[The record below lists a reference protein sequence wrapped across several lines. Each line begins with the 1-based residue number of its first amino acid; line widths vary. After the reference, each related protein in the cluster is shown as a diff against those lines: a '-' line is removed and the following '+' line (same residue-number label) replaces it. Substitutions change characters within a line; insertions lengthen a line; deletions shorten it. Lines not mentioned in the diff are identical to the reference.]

1 MVIDP
6 NRVNLCERDIEDY
19 LFGNPG
25 DIDIGG
31 HGNVEKWIKRQMKV
45 PSGIIDLLGVT
56 NDRTI
61 VVVEVKNVPIDSSAL
76 AQVSRYALD
85 VRCIK
90 DYIFTRLGETD
101 WVINPHIVK
110 VVVGKSIDHRVMLE
124 AESMGVHV
132 ITFEVNLSINA
143 SRVAWPDTYIDERE
157 RRWQEIGNDPDLIL
171 AVSERIALFTGDDVT
186 EQLSSSEDHQIDF
199 CI

>member
-6 NRVNLCERDIEDY
+6 SKVNLCERDIEDY
-19 LFGNPG
+19 LFSEPSAIYVGVHG
-25 DIDIGG
+25 D
-31 HGNVEKWIKRQMKV
+31 VVKWIKRQMKV

-56 NDRTI
+56 SSRAI

-85 VRCIK
+85 IRNIK
-90 DYIFTRLGETD
+90 DYIFNRLGETD
-101 WVINPHIVK
+101 WVIDPPIIK
-110 VVVGKSIDHRVMLE
+110 VVVGRSADAKVMLE

-132 ITFEVNLSINA
+132 MRFDVKLSIDA
-143 SRVAWPDTYIDERE
+143 TLVAWKDTYLNDRYAQ
-157 RRWQEIGNDPDLIL
+157 WQEISNDPDLIL
-171 AVSERIALFTGDDVT
+171 AVSERIAIFTGGDEP
-186 EQLSSSEDHQIDF
+186 EQSESSESNPINF